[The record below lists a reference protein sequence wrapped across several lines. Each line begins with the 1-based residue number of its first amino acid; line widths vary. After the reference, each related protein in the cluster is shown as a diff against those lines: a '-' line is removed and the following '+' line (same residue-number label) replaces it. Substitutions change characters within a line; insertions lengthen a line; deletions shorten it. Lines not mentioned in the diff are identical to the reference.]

1 MAKIIS
7 IRRGDFVCHE
17 RTIENWWGNPIG
29 TEKRAGRVTG
39 NPRDPYTGRYCKADK
54 WCAVVTMKTTM
65 GEEMQVEVSE
75 LRKIKRLE
83 DFTRDDLAR
92 LRREVVLNSL
102 YYTDYQNSFGIDCHS
117 VSMFFDC
124 YLDDIADMARE
135 DGYLWGY
142 AEPGSTYYQEGYHTW
157 REFLEKYD
165 TLDNLENWWGCYE
178 SFDWVKYEG
187 ESEEEYAM
195 AA

>member
-1 MAKIIS
+1 M
-7 IRRGDFVCHE
+7 CHE
-17 RTIENWWGNPIG
+17 RTIENWWGCPIG
-29 TEKRAGRVTG
+29 TEKRAGRVTSS
-39 NPRDPYTGRYCKADK
+39 PRDPYTGRYCKADK
-54 WCAVVTMKTTM
+54 WCAVVTMKTSM
-65 GEEMQVEVSE
+65 GEEMQVEVSS
-75 LRKIKRLE
+75 LTKIKRLE

-102 YYTDYQNSFGIDCHS
+102 YYSDYRNSFGIDSHS
-117 VSMFFDC
+117 VSLFFDS

-135 DGYLWGY
+135 DGYLWDY
-142 AEPGSTYYQEGYHTW
+142 AERGSAYYQEGYHTW
-157 REFLEKYD
+157 SEFLEQYD

-187 ESEEEYAM
+187 EREEEYAM